1 MSSIDSKGENEYS
14 DDESNIVGK
23 SGEEG
28 DEQVSYRIKKE
39 IRKDTDIGTQENNPV
54 DWINLIFVEF
64 LEYIINL
71 IILLHILLESI
82 VSFNFVTLQ
91 KSLSY

>member
-14 DDESNIVGK
+14 DYESNIVGK

-39 IRKDTDIGTQENNPV
+39 IRKETDIGTQENNPV
-54 DWINLIFVEF
+54 D
-64 LEYIINL
+64 
-71 IILLHILLESI
+71 
-82 VSFNFVTLQ
+82 
-91 KSLSY
+91 

>member
-28 DEQVSYRIKKE
+28 EEQVSDRIKKE
-39 IRKDTDIGTQENNPV
+39 IRKDTGIRTQENTSL
-54 DWINLIFVEF
+54 DWINLIFRCIPEIYYQLVIGF
-64 LEYIINL
+64 SNPVFIGPVFIGLW
-71 IILLHILLESI
+71 
-82 VSFNFVTLQ
+82 
-91 KSLSY
+91 SYK